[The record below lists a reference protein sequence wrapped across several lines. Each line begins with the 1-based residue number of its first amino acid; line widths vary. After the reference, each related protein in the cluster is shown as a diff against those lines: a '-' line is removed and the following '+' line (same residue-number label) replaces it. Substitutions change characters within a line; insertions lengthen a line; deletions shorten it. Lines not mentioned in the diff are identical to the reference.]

1 MTLQTWIALFAVT
14 LAALYLAKG
23 FLGSFRGT
31 GSCASGCG
39 SCGAKACPAKKLEER
54 LRRA

>member
-1 MTLQTWIALFAVT
+1 MTLQTWIALFAVI

-23 FLGSFRGT
+23 FLGSLRGT